1 MDRRK
6 LIAQVAEKSGY
17 AKWEVNKIT
26 EVLLGSIVEAMEQGE
41 DIRINNFGKFTLK
54 YHKPKETLH
63 PKTRQRIKIP
73 EKVSII
79 FTQTRMF
86 KPTDE
91 TIEALRT
98 QSEK

>member
-6 LIAQVAEKSGY
+6 LVAQVAEKSGY
-17 AKWEVNKIT
+17 AKWEVNRIA
-26 EVLLGSIVEAMEQGE
+26 EVLLESIIETLEQGE
-41 DIRINNFGKFTLK
+41 DIRINNFGKFSLK

-63 PKTRQRIKIP
+63 PKTHQRIKIP
-73 EKVSII
+73 EKGSIV
-79 FTQTRMF
+79 FTQTRVF

-98 QSEK
+98 QSKK